1 MNATTDCLKKTT
13 GKQCSNQIL
22 EKSQSIGAEEE
33 KKNNSLVFY
42 YCKRPHLDIYLHQV
56 YKSSTQLKN

>member
-33 KKNNSLVFY
+33 KK
-42 YCKRPHLDIYLHQV
+42 K
-56 YKSSTQLKN
+56 QLISFLLL